1 MQHEDEYV
9 KPQPI
14 PESAPPP
21 PWYENRDQPVQAWA
35 APNPPVNQ
43 DQLPVG
49 QVVQV
54 AVPVHSQGKKRR
66 TFCIAVIALVGSV
79 LALLAV
85 AVATSMVLDRLKEDD
100 QEKTVVVKKY
110 YKVPNRRAMDLI
122 REGLIELEEDDDEDG
137 GGEGFLQDYEELF
150 EYDEDWEDLFG
161 VLPISD
167 EEDKFYKQREEERKA
182 SVGEDD
188 DLKPKKKKD
197 GAYKPKA
204 RRLLAQRNRRC
215 PEYHVLLRHVSFE
228 EAGAVADGISEVLDE
243 KAPGLYEKKF
253 LLDLDE
259 GPTLVA
265 NMCKAAKR
273 QLKLYLSG
281 SDVIIQKTRLQRAFA
296 NQENAEWGLDR
307 IDQPS
312 LPLDTNFEYNVTG
325 AGVHVYVVDTG
336 VRGTHQEFTGRHGEG
351 ADFVDSDNDAS
362 DCNGHGTH
370 CAGTVLGTTY
380 GVAKGA
386 TVHGV
391 RVLTCEGWGYTSDI
405 CAGLDWIKKHSL
417 SSLGGH
423 GEPSVVSMSLGGGAS
438 TALDNCVDDLV
449 QNGIHVV
456 AAAGNSNYDAC
467 YFSPARLEGA
477 VTVGATESSDARA
490 SYSNYGNCVDIFAPG
505 TAVKSAWYDSDTA
518 TATISGTSMAAPHV
532 SGVVA
537 QYLQAQAARG
547 RTGVTPAEVEDWLA
561 YSATAGKISDVG
573 RGSSNLLL
581 QSSFIM
587 SDPEPEPAP
596 TPSPPPAPVP
606 EPEPEPAPT
615 PSPPPP
621 PVPEPTPAPPSEGEC
636 TKPEAPR
643 CMKACGWKCKSGLA
657 KKKTPCKQ
665 GKHSC
670 GALSSEDKY
679 GFHPQAPA
687 NSTVEAEPVCLS
699 RRSVLEAYVEPKDPA
714 NAGKLDLYL
723 LKEIKGKRAPNFEF
737 DGNEGWKVVGYKLKA
752 NAKHGFSRMSMN
764 RKAGCYLWAVSCKPG
779 MDCDFDY
786 DFYHNVY

>member
-1 MQHEDEYV
+1 MSDNGPSYANGSADGGP
-9 KPQPI
+9 PQVVAHVIHPVI
-14 PESAPPP
+14 PLDHGSSKF
-21 PWYENRDQPVQAWA
+21 DQNPVAAVPVQARDKKTTVLVRA
-35 APNPPVNQ
+35 A
-43 DQLPVG
+43 L
-49 QVVQV
+49 
-54 AVPVHSQGKKRR
+54 AISS
-66 TFCIAVIALVGSV
+66 IALVFICVFGAMVFLERNNSEQV
-79 LALLAV
+79 TVVNKKVYAVNFTLPTSEELQGLLEGV
-85 AVATSMVLDRLKEDD
+85 AVLDEDD
-100 QEKTVVVKKY
+100 EW
-110 YKVPNRRAMDLI
+110 
-122 REGLIELEEDDDEDG
+122 
-137 GGEGFLQDYEELF
+137 
-150 EYDEDWEDLFG
+150 DWEDPEDFTADFD
-161 VLPISD
+161 IS
-167 EEDKFYKQREEERKA
+167 KFA
-182 SVGEDD
+182 AEDD
-188 DLKPKKKKD
+188 FV
-197 GAYKPKA
+197 AS
-204 RRLLAQRNRRC
+204 RRMLTKSKEVC
-215 PEYHVLLRHVSFE
+215 PEYHVLLRHTPFE
-228 EAGAVADGISEVLDE
+228 QSQAVVDKMESVLMRSAAGQYKIQNVLNLE
-243 KAPGLYEKKF
+243 
-253 LLDLDE
+253 E
-259 GPTLVA
+259 GPTIVTNLCHKALKAVA
-265 NMCKAAKR
+265 SMK
-273 QLKLYLSG
+273 SE
-281 SDVIIQKTRLQRAFA
+281 DMVIQRTRLQRAFA

-477 VTVGATESSDARA
+477 VTVGATTKSDARA

-505 TAVKSAWYDSDTA
+505 SSVKSAWASSDTA